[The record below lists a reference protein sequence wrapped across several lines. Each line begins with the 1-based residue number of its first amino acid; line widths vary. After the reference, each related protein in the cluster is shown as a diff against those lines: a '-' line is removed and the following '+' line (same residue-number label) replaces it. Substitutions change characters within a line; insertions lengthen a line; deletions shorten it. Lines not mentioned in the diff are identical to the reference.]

1 MIKSPVRPLRGLSAR
16 RRALLAWRALLC
28 CTVAACASTKDVSEP
43 VTTPPV
49 GATPVPVTS
58 VVLTPPSATL
68 PQGATQQI
76 TAQTRDA
83 NGAVLAGRI
92 VTWSTSDT
100 AVATVSAAGLVT
112 ARDTGSATIAAT
124 SEGAR
129 AQAKVTVTLGVIRA
143 VVVTPAAPT
152 MIVGDSLVM
161 TATPADSAGHLLT
174 ARTDSVTWQSSDT
187 TKLTI
192 SSRGVARARA
202 AGSATITATIAG
214 QRGTTAV
221 TIKASLIA
229 VRNTLTAGLFH
240 TCALS
245 VSGDTYCWGHN
256 GSDASWGRGQVGDGT
271 ATDRPLPAR
280 VAGTTKFNV
289 LEASSFYSCGITG
302 AGAAHC
308 WGFNGSGQL
317 GDGSFTTRL
326 APSPV
331 NGALTFA
338 SVTGGYNH
346 ACALTLAGA
355 AYCWGDGVQVPVKL
369 AGSAVYAAISTRGEH
384 TCALTT
390 AGAAYCWGENGFG
403 QLGNG
408 SQFPQTEPV
417 AVRNELVFGAISA
430 GYLHTCALTTAG
442 AAYCWGS
449 NSLGQLGVGSAE
461 VSSVPRA
468 VGGSLRFTM
477 LTSGY
482 FHACGLTSTGD
493 AYCWGYNASGA
504 IGDGTTTNRATP
516 TLVSGGQ
523 KFIAL
528 SAGGY
533 HTCGLT
539 SGGAAYCWGRNTYGA
554 IGDGTVTNRLTP
566 VAVGGG
572 LLVRVP

>member
-1 MIKSPVRPLRGLSAR
+1 MIKSPVRPLRGLSAPR
-16 RRALLAWRALLC
+16 VALLAWRAMLC
-28 CTVAACASTKDVSEP
+28 CSVAACATKDVSEP

-58 VVLTPPSATL
+58 VVLTPNSTTL
-68 PQGATQQI
+68 PEGATQQI

-92 VTWSTSDT
+92 VTWSSSDT
-100 AVATVSAAGLVT
+100 TVAAVSTAGLVT
-112 ARDTGSATIAAT
+112 ARDTGWATLTAT

-129 AQAKVTVTLGVIRA
+129 AQATVTVTLGVIRA
-143 VVVTPAAPT
+143 VVVTPAAPM

-161 TATPADSAGHLLT
+161 VATPADSAGRLLT

-192 SSRGVARARA
+192 SSLGVARARA

-214 QRGTTAV
+214 QRGTV
-221 TIKASLIA
+221 VVSIKASLIA
-229 VRNTLTAGLFH
+229 ARNTLTAGLFH
-240 TCALS
+240 TCALA

-256 GSDASWGRGQVGDGT
+256 GSDSSWGRGQVGDGT
-271 ATDRPLPAR
+271 AIDRPLPAR
-280 VAGTTKFNV
+280 VAGPAKFNV
-289 LEASSFYSCGITG
+289 LEASSFYSCGLTG

-331 NGALTFA
+331 IGAPTFA
-338 SVTGGYNH
+338 SITGGYNH

-369 AGSAVYAAISTRGEH
+369 AGSVVYAAISARGNH

-390 AGAAYCWGENGFG
+390 AGAASCWGENGFG

-408 SQFPQTEPV
+408 SLTPQSEPA
-417 AVRNELVFGAISA
+417 AVRTELAFGAIAA

-449 NSLGQLGVGSAE
+449 NSVGQLGVNSVE

-468 VGGSLRFTM
+468 VGGSLRFTA

-482 FHACGLTSTGD
+482 FHACGLTSSGD

-539 SGGAAYCWGRNTYGA
+539 SAGAAYCWGRNTYGA
-554 IGDGTVTNRLTP
+554 LGDGTLTNRMTP

>member
-1 MIKSPVRPLRGLSAR
+1 MIMSLVRPLRGLSAR
-16 RRALLAWRALLC
+16 RPALLAWRAMLC
-28 CTVAACASTKDVSEP
+28 CTVAACATKDVSEP

-49 GATPVPVTS
+49 GATPVPVMS
-58 VVLTPPSATL
+58 VTLTPTLTTL
-68 PQGATQQI
+68 PQGATQQL

-83 NGAVLAGRI
+83 NGAVLTGRI

-100 AVATVSAAGLVT
+100 TVATVSAAGLVT
-112 ARDTGSATIAAT
+112 ARDTGSASITAI
-124 SEGAR
+124 SEGTR
-129 AQAKVTVTLGVIRA
+129 AQAKVTVTLGVIRS

-161 TATPADSAGHLLT
+161 VATSADSLGRPLT

-192 SSRGVARARA
+192 SSQGVARALA
-202 AGSATITATIAG
+202 AGGATITATIAG
-214 QRGTTAV
+214 QRGTTLV
-221 TIKASLIA
+221 FIKASLIA
-229 VRNTLTAGLFH
+229 ARNTLTAGLFH

-256 GSDASWGRGQVGDGT
+256 GSDSSWGRGQVGDGT
-271 ATDRPLPAR
+271 STDRASPAR

-331 NGALTFA
+331 IGALTFA
-338 SVTGGYNH
+338 AVTGGYNH

-355 AYCWGDGVQVPVKL
+355 AYCWGDGVQAPVQL
-369 AGSAVYAAISTRGEH
+369 AGSAVYSAISSRGNH

-390 AGAAYCWGENGFG
+390 VGAAYCWGENGFG

-408 SQFPQTEPV
+408 SQFPQTEPA
-417 AVRNELVFGAISA
+417 AVRGELAFGAISA
-430 GYLHTCALTTAG
+430 GYLHTCALTATG

-449 NSLGQLGVGSAE
+449 NSLGQLGVNSVD

-468 VGGSLRFTM
+468 VGGALRFTS
-477 LTSGY
+477 LTAGY

-523 KFIAL
+523 KFVAL

-539 SGGAAYCWGRNTYGA
+539 SAGAAYCWGRNTYGA
-554 IGDGTVTNRLTP
+554 IGDGTLTNRLTP

-572 LLVRVP
+572 LLVLVP